1 MTQATPF
8 DRLVRF
14 ENEAGIVLYG
24 EVTADTP
31 TINDLIGSKVDIYE
45 GNGPWSADFKRTSN
59 QDTIAKV
66 LSPIPHAPIFHGIG
80 LNYRRHAEEA
90 GHPIP
95 AYPVV
100 FQKPSPALA
109 GPYEDI
115 PIDKEAK
122 FLDYEC
128 ELSVIIGKDCK
139 NLSDSDDPFDYVL
152 GYTVGNDVSAR
163 FWQAPAQSGGQ
174 HAYAKSF
181 DKFAPSGPVLVST
194 SVIHDPAKLTLKTW
208 VNGEERQSSGIDD
221 LIFDVPALIR
231 FLSKGRTL
239 EKGTVIMT
247 GTPSGVAA
255 FMKPPAWLADGDVV
269 EMEIAGIGRIK
280 NNMVFMQ

>member
-1 MTQATPF
+1 L
-8 DRLVRF
+8 RL
-14 ENEAGIVLYG
+14 A
-24 EVTADTP
+24 
-31 TINDLIGSKVDIYE
+31 
-45 GNGPWSADFKRTSN
+45 
-59 QDTIAKV
+59 
-66 LSPIPHAPIFHGIG
+66 
-80 LNYRRHAEEA
+80 
-90 GHPIP
+90 
-95 AYPVV
+95 
-100 FQKPSPALA
+100 ALA

-115 PIDKEAK
+115 PIDKDAK
-122 FLDYEC
+122 FLDYEVSTVIYSDQRELAQLYVLIHLFQC

-181 DKFAPSGPVLVST
+181 DKFAPLGPVLVST
-194 SVIHDPAKLTLKTW
+194 SVIPDPAKLTLKTW

-255 FMKPPAWLADGDVV
+255 FMKPPVWLADGDVV